1 MVRGTAFRACSA
13 LDLVHVLAESPT
25 SGPSVDGVVG
35 RMTYLGNA
43 RVYTV
48 KLDWMEV
55 EVREENRPGA
65 ELHAPGAEVTVSWD
79 PQAISVVADS

>member
-1 MVRGTAFRACSA
+1 
-13 LDLVHVLAESPT
+13 
-25 SGPSVDGVVG
+25 VG

-65 ELHAPGAEVTVSWD
+65 ELHAPGTDVTVSWD
-79 PQAISVVADS
+79 PHAISVVADS